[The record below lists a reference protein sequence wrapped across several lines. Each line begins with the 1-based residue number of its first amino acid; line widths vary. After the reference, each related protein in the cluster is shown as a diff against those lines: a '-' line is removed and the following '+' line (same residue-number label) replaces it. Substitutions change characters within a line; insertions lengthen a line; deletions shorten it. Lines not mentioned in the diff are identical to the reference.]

1 MTSEKR
7 LSILLD
13 YIKKTSPEYM
23 KYYGNMSP
31 DADSS
36 IVPIFGLLNV
46 AQDIRNEIVS
56 KESRTSGTRGLLTLA
71 KDIVKIAGKKN
82 RTALCGI
89 FTRDNYDYFCDGYRM
104 LRFPSGLLPDDS
116 FPTCEGMK
124 SVNLSSDDYDSN
136 EYDLPPVGE
145 LKAAKAEGL
154 DHDMYL
160 IGGTAFNVNYLIL
173 AAQAGLNKATIHG
186 KNDPG
191 FFKNDDGSITLLIC
205 PMRQ

>member
-1 MTSEKR
+1 M
-7 LSILLD
+7 ILD
-13 YIKKTSPEYM
+13 YIKKASPDYM

-56 KESRTSGTRGLLTLA
+56 KESRTSGTRGLLTLV
-71 KDIVKIAGKKN
+71 KDIIKNAGKGYH
-82 RTALCGI
+82 TDLCGV
-89 FTRDNYDYFCDGYRM
+89 FTRDNQDYACDGYRM
-104 LRFPSGLLPDDS
+104 VRFPSGMLPSDA
-116 FPTCEGMK
+116 FPKCEGMK
-124 SVNLSSDDYDSN
+124 SVDLFGIKNDSN
-136 EYDLPPVGE
+136 EYDLPSTGE

-154 DHDMYL
+154 DREMYL
-160 IGGTAFNVNYLIL
+160 IGGTAFNVKYLIL